1 MGGNSN
7 SGSSSGG
14 ESTYD
19 RKQQAGVKKGST
31 FQTYKGGKAV
41 GVDYALKDKIES
53 QKLEKFHN
61 AGKVDEIKTPITAIN
76 IIGNATLGWTNA
88 GSVKTR
94 EYFTNK
100 VLESKKS
107 KTNIGY
113 TKSEFKNLSSA
124 EQEKVYD
131 SYMSNRMS
139 GKTDAY
145 GNTHP
150 NYTKEKDGTFRKT
163 GGGDNQTR
171 KTEAQIL
178 QENTEAETKK
188 DDVAISEDEYK
199 KRRGLIGSRSMF
211 SRSGGRGFFDSTG
224 SAII

>member
-1 MGGNSN
+1 MSNDGNKGNSGG
-7 SGSSSGG
+7 SGKGRDLNYQQHGG
-14 ESTYD
+14 KT
-19 RKQQAGVKKGST
+19 GST
-31 FQTYKGGKAV
+31 FKTYKGGKYT
-41 GVDYALKDKIES
+41 GVDTELKDKIEG
-53 QKLEKFHN
+53 QKLEKFHK
-61 AGKVDEIKTPITAIN
+61 AGQIDEVKTGSLAIN

-163 GGGDNQTR
+163 GGDNNQTR
-171 KTEAQIL
+171 KAEAQIL
-178 QENTEAETKK
+178 QENVDAEKK
-188 DDVAISEDEYK
+188 DQAADEQADYSKK
-199 KRRGLIGSRSMF
+199 KRLSVTTSRSLF
-211 SRSGGRGFFDSTG
+211 ANEGKRGFFN
-224 SAII
+224 

>member
-100 VLESKKS
+100 VLSSTKAKK
-107 KTNIGY
+107 NIGY
-113 TKSEFKNLSSA
+113 TQSEFKNLTSA
-124 EQEKVYD
+124 KQEEVYD

>member
-1 MGGNSN
+1 MSSNGN

-100 VLESKKS
+100 VLSSTKAKK
-107 KTNIGY
+107 NIGY
-113 TKSEFKNLSSA
+113 TQSEFKNLTSA
-124 EQEKVYD
+124 KQEEVYD